1 MGNMKKHLSR
11 ILYILWFA
19 VFCIPAIRLLFR
31 GNRILAAGVAFWG
44 LFVFLLIAF
53 RPASPLHKTEAGRQ
67 PRALKALTIV
77 VLCAVIA
84 LTTLPMGI
92 SPRHNGTSIDF
103 HYQYEALTESIL
115 EGHFYLDREVPDAL
129 LAMENPYDFEARK
142 ELGITY
148 EWDTALYDGRY
159 YVYFGIAPVVLLF
172 LPYKLITGRTLL
184 SYHGTQ
190 LFTALF
196 IIGLFALLHQI
207 AKRFFPKAPCSLVL
221 LLSASFSVMSVW
233 FATGAPALYCTAI
246 SAGICFQV
254 WSFFFHMRAVYIET
268 DFKKQTLFA
277 FLGSL
282 SGALVF
288 ASRPPVGIAALVS
301 VPMLVHHIRNLKQ
314 NRAPDRRRILFQ
326 TGLAALPYPLVA
338 IPLMWYNARRFD
350 SPFEFGQAY
359 MLTNGDLLSCRN
371 FAEHF
376 NPVQILSGIGTMLI
390 RFDGLN
396 EQFPYFTRNGVF
408 VNFPLLLTVFAI
420 VFLPVRQVLKEKGL
434 KQTVYAL
441 LIVTLV
447 ITAFQTYWVTGL
459 IERYRMDIYFLLAI
473 AAFIVL
479 LSWHETLP
487 DGKHLRTAVCLLA
500 IYALFASF
508 FLYMVPEDQNATHGN
523 EAFFYWTRYAVSLG
537 RLQ

>member
-1 MGNMKKHLSR
+1 MSNMKQYLSR
-11 ILYILWFA
+11 ILYIIWFV
-19 VFCIPAIRLLFR
+19 VFCFPAIRLFFR
-31 GNRILAAGVAFWG
+31 GNRALAAGYAFWG

-53 RPASPLHKTEAGRQ
+53 RHTSPLHGMTAGDL
-67 PRALKALTIV
+67 PRIMKAVTLLV
-77 VLCAVIA
+77 MCAVIA
-84 LTTLPMGI
+84 LATLPMGI
-92 SPRHNGTSIDF
+92 SPRHNGEFIDF
-103 HYQYEALTESIL
+103 HYQYEGLTESIL
-115 EGHFYLDREVPDAL
+115 EGHFYLDREVPAEL
-129 LAMENPYDFEARK
+129 LAMENPYDFEERQK
-142 ELGITY
+142 LGLTY
-148 EWDTALYDGRY
+148 EWDTALYNGRY
-159 YVYFGIAPVVLLF
+159 YVYFGIAPVILLF
-172 LPYKLITGRTLL
+172 LPYRMITGRTLL

-196 IIGLFALLHQI
+196 IIGMFALLHQI
-207 AKRFFPKAPCSLVL
+207 AKRFFPKAPYSLVL

-254 WSFFFHMRAVYIET
+254 WSFFFHMRAVCIET

-288 ASRPPVGIAALVS
+288 ASRPPVGIAAIAS
-301 VPMLVHHIRNLKQ
+301 VPLLVHHIRNMKQ
-314 NRAPDRRRILFQ
+314 NRMPDHRRVFAQLS
-326 TGLAALPYPLVA
+326 LAALPYVLVA
-338 IPLMWYNARRFD
+338 VPLMWYNAQRFGN
-350 SPFEFGQAY
+350 PFEFGQAY

-376 NPVQILSGIGTMLI
+376 DPVQILSGIGTMLI
-390 RFDGLN
+390 HFNGLS

-408 VNFPLLLTVFAI
+408 VNFPVLLAVFAM
-420 VFLPVRQVLKEKGL
+420 VFQPVRQAVKETGL
-434 KQTVYAL
+434 KQFVCAL
-441 LIVTLV
+441 LFVTTV

-459 IERYRMDIYFLLAI
+459 IERYRMDIYFLLGI

-479 LSWHETLP
+479 LAWHEILP
-487 DGKHLRTAVCLLA
+487 DGKAMRTAVCLLA

-508 FLYMVPEDQNATHGN
+508 FLYMVPEDQNAAHTN
-523 EAFFYWTRYAVSLG
+523 DVFFYWTKYAISLG